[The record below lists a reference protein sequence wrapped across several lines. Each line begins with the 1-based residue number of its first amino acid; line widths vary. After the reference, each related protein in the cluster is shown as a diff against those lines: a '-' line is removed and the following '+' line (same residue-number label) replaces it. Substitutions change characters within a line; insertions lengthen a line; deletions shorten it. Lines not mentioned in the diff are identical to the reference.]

1 MLEKIEFK
9 SICRQMMLQSA
20 LTFLTRVVTAVMQSA
35 EDFSPARME
44 QLLDDF
50 REGFDRR
57 LSLLVTNHMLCE

>member
-9 SICRQMMLQSA
+9 SICQQMMLQSA
-20 LTFLTRVVTAVMQSA
+20 LTFLTRVVTAVMQNN
-35 EDFSPARME
+35 EDFSPTRME

-57 LSLLVTNHMLCE
+57 LSLLVTNHMLCK

>member
-1 MLEKIEFK
+1 MAKIQKWPFTWNLA
-9 SICRQMMLQSA
+9 IRY
-20 LTFLTRVVTAVMQSA
+20 FLAIRLPGPVMQSA